1 MPIPEQI
8 RPTKLNDYL
17 EIITKAVFQA
27 GVSWAQI
34 DNKWDVYLKAFD
46 QFDPSKVALYAEADL
61 KRLMSE
67 PGIMHSLKKIEGTVF
82 NARVILELDREFG
95 SFANYLRSKNSYD
108 ELKADIRKRFKQMGE
123 VSVYYFLFRVSEPV
137 PEFEVWI
144 EAVDG
149 DHPRVKEMVEH
160 ARAKKHKQ
168 LRERT

>member
-8 RPTKLNDYL
+8 TPTKLNDYL

-34 DNKWDVYLKAFD
+34 DKKWDVYLKAFD
-46 QFDPSKVALYAEADL
+46 QFDPCKVASYGAADL
-61 KRLMSE
+61 ERLMNE

-82 NARVILELDREFG
+82 NARVILELDREYG
-95 SFANYLRSKNSYD
+95 GFANYLRSKSSYD
-108 ELKADIRKRFKQMGE
+108 ELKTDIRKKFKHLGD

-137 PEFEVWI
+137 PDFEVWI

-149 DHPRVKEMVEH
+149 DHPRVKEMVEY
-160 ARAKKHKQ
+160 ARANK
-168 LRERT
+168 R